1 MKLPDFSPRS
11 LGVITLCCIAFGVEA
26 CVAEVSDDGTPTG
39 GKPPAGVSGS
49 SSGSQTSATSSTGG
63 VPSTSGAPVTGGT
76 GFGAAAGAGS
86 HQGGQSGGAGAGG
99 HAGMFGGFAGVPG
112 GNGGTSGGGG
122 TPGGSGGTSA
132 GNGGTSA
139 GNGGASA
146 GNGGASAGNGGTS
159 GGNGGTSGG
168 NGGTSGGNGGT
179 SGGNGGA
186 SAGNGG
192 ASAGNGGT
200 SGGNGGTSGANGGR
214 AGSSSSGGGGS
225 GGGSTIDACA
235 MTTMPTGG
243 TVVSSSNKSGKAA
256 GLDWTI
262 WSNGNGGSITYY
274 DVPAFS
280 AAWNNSGDFL
290 ARIGLQWNATKTYD
304 QYGTITAHFNYK
316 KTGSAGGYSYIGL
329 YGWSIGPCVEFYIV
343 EDSFNKMP
351 VNPGNTSKQV
361 VTADPIDGSKYT
373 FYMRPTNGT
382 GGSKCS
388 GGASSWSQFYSIR
401 HDARQCGE
409 ISVSEHFKRWAAEG
423 MVLGKMDQ
431 AQILV
436 EVGGGTGSADFT
448 VATVTAS
455 TP

>member
-1 MKLPDFSPRS
+1 MKVPNFAASS
-11 LGVITLCCIAFGVEA
+11 LGVITLCCIAFGAEA
-26 CVAEVSDDGTPTG
+26 CVAEVPDDGTSAG
-39 GKPPAGVSGS
+39 GQPPIGVSGVS
-49 SSGSQTSATSSTGG
+49 SASQVGATSSTGG
-63 VPSTSGAPVTGGT
+63 APSTSGAPTTGGT
-76 GFGAAAGAGS
+76 GFGAAAGN
-86 HQGGQSGGAGAGG
+86 HQGGQNGGAGASG
-99 HAGMFGGFAGVPG
+99 HAGMFDGSAGMPG
-112 GNGGTSGGGG
+112 GNGGTYAGD
-122 TPGGSGGTSA
+122 GGTSA
-132 GNGGTSA
+132 GNA
-139 GNGGASA
+139 GNNGGAS
-146 GNGGASAGNGGTS
+146 GGNGGTS

-179 SGGNGGA
+179 SAGNAGNGGA
-186 SAGNGG
+186 SGGNGG
-192 ASAGNGGT
+192 TSAGNGGT
-200 SGGNGGTSGANGGR
+200 SAGNGGTSAGNGGR
-214 AGSSSSGGGGS
+214 AGSSGSGGGGT

-235 MTTMPTGG
+235 MTTAPTGG

-262 WSNGNGGSITYY
+262 WSNGSGGSITYY

-316 KTGSAGGYSYIGL
+316 RTGTAGGYSYIGL

-351 VNPGNTSKQV
+351 VNPGSTSKQV
-361 VTADPIDGSKYT
+361 VTADTIDGSKYT

-388 GGASSWSQFYSIR
+388 GGTSSWSQFYSIR

-436 EVGGGTGSADFT
+436 EVGGGTGSADFS
-448 VATVTAS
+448 VASVTAS